1 MFSLVQQQND
11 HITQAVV
18 RNGEW
23 RLRDGFKFL
32 EISSDS
38 WYNLSEKQRKAHM
51 QHVLHTQLDEDT
63 IHTTAVVQRND
74 DSEVEDTDTCSHL
87 SASYKDLLLPDHS
100 NDAVIQ
106 AI

>member
-1 MFSLVQQQND
+1 MASSSL
-11 HITQAVV
+11 
-18 RNGEW
+18 R
-23 RLRDGFKFL
+23 
-32 EISSDS
+32 SPDS

-51 QHVLHTQLDEDT
+51 QHGLHTQLDEDT

>member
-23 RLRDGFKFL
+23 HLRDGFKFF

-38 WYNLSEKQRKAHM
+38 WYNLSEKQRKAHL

-63 IHTTAVVQRND
+63 IHTTAVVQCDD
-74 DSEVEDTDTCSHL
+74 DSEVKDTDTYSHL
-87 SASYKDLLLPDHS
+87 SASFKDLLLPDHS